1 MDGVELKTAGGQ
13 LHYGR
18 RGIDRLYARI
28 WGDSIHFG
36 VYETPATSLEAAV
49 VETKR
54 QMALRAGLRSGQH
67 VLEAASGWGA
77 TARYLVR
84 ERGVSVTATNFDA
97 DHLAAC
103 RTLVAMSGF
112 ENRIDCAPAD
122 FHSLPFADN
131 SFDVWWCQE
140 ATVHAANKPAVFAE
154 ALRVLRPG
162 GRIVFSDQTTNRRRC
177 TPLVRDRLCARHGS
191 DDLFGAA
198 DFTNLLRRTGF
209 DDVRSW
215 DWSTQMARHFA
226 NLTGRMTATMDVLR
240 VDFPAEMLADN
251 FALWTLGRE
260 LAESGT
266 IGWHGFVA
274 RKPGAKR

>member
-1 MDGVELKTAGGQ
+1 MDGVLLKNVGGQ
-13 LHYGR
+13 LHYGCQ
-18 RGIDRLYARI
+18 GIDRLYARI

-36 VYETPATSLEAAV
+36 VYETPTTPMESAV

-77 TARYLVR
+77 TARFLVR
-84 ERGVSVTATNFDA
+84 EQGVLVTATNIDP

-103 RTLVAMSGF
+103 RALVKMSGL
-112 ENRIDCAPAD
+112 ENRIECAPAD
-122 FHSLPFADN
+122 FQSLPFADN

-140 ATVHAANKPAVFAE
+140 ATVHAGNKPAVFAE

-177 TPLVRDRLCARHGS
+177 TPSVRDRLCARHGS
-191 DDLFGAA
+191 DDLYDAE
-198 DFTNLLRRTGF
+198 DFSNLLWRTGF
-209 DDVRSW
+209 RHIRSW
-215 DWSTQMARHFA
+215 DWSIQMARHFA

-240 VDFPAEMLADN
+240 MDFPAEMLADN

-260 LAESGT
+260 LAESGA

-274 RKPGAKR
+274 RKPGADI